1 MLIFIILGFKSVSQS
16 GAKHT
21 TIVQKQTDTLVN
33 TAQIFRE
40 EFGMEFGIIK
50 HATYNEKRKYMEK
63 SKYTAIK

>member
-16 GAKHT
+16 DAKYT

-40 EFGMEFGIIK
+40 EFGMEFGISK
-50 HATYNEKRKYMEK
+50 RATYNEKRNYIEK
-63 SKYTAIK
+63 SKYTDIK

>member
-16 GAKHT
+16 DAKHT

-40 EFGMEFGIIK
+40 EVGMEFGISK
-50 HATYNEKRKYMEK
+50 RATYNEKRNYIEK
-63 SKYTAIK
+63 PKYTAIK

>member
-1 MLIFIILGFKSVSQS
+1 MLIFIILSFKSVSQS
-16 GAKHT
+16 DAKHT

-40 EFGMEFGIIK
+40 EFGMEFGISK
-50 HATYNEKRKYMEK
+50 RATYNEKRNYIEK